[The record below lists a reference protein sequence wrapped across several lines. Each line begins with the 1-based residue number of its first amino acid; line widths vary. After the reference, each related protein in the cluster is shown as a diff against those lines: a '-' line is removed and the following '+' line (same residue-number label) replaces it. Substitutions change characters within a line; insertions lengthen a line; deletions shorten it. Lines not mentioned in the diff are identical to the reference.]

1 MPSPAPADLRL
12 SSLTVNESDVIGV
25 PIGSLDAVAADG
37 SLLPAAGLTYALV
50 AGAGSDDNSRFRV
63 VNGQLQ
69 AAEVFDRES
78 RNQLKV
84 RIRVSDATG
93 RTAEKAFTIAV
104 SDLPNPVATTPLAS
118 PALAWGGSG
127 GVVDLSTAFDDPLST
142 GLVATFQLAPV
153 QLPNKT
159 LGTLG
164 SGQIRVL
171 LYNQA
176 GQGAPLTTSNLQAYL
191 TANRYNGTFIHRSVP
206 GFVVQGGGFNLLQS
220 ATGNQIEAVS
230 TLPAVRNEFSAAR
243 SNLRGTI
250 AMAKLGS
257 DPNSATSQWF

>member
-1 MPSPAPADLRL
+1 LSSPAPADLRL

-25 PIGSLDAVAADG
+25 PIGRLDAVAADG
-37 SLLPAAGLTYALV
+37 SLLPAGGLTYALV

-93 RTAEKAFTIAV
+93 RTAQKAFTIAV
-104 SDLPNPVATTPLAS
+104 NDLSNPVATTPLAS

-153 QLPNKT
+153 QRADNTP
-159 LGTLG
+159 GPLG

-171 LYNQA
+171 LYNRRA
-176 GQGAPLTTSNLQAYL
+176 
-191 TANRYNGTFIHRSVP
+191 RVP
-206 GFVVQGGGFNLLQS
+206 
-220 ATGNQIEAVS
+220 
-230 TLPAVRNEFSAAR
+230 P
-243 SNLRGTI
+243 
-250 AMAKLGS
+250 
-257 DPNSATSQWF
+257 